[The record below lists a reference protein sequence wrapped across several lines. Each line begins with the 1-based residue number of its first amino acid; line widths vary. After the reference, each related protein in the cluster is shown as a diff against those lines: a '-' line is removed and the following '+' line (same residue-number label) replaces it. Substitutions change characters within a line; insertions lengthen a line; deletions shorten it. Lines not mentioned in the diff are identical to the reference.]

1 MDWPFFALRLTLGE
15 VVLRGVTDADL
26 PRLAELYPDDCE
38 QDPSAERFAGLDP
51 VRDRARLFVQ
61 GFWRNRGTWSPASW
75 CLDLVVEVDGDLV
88 GLQSLEGDDFP
99 LLRTADSGSWL
110 ATHARGRG
118 TATTMRTAALGLA
131 FGPLGAVA
139 VISSARTDNAA
150 SLAVSRRLGYA
161 DNGVSLTD
169 TPTGVARLQHLRLTR
184 ERWLA
189 DGHDVRVSGADAC
202 LPWFGLESS

>member
-1 MDWPFFALRLTLGE
+1 MDWPFFALRLTFGE

-38 QDPSAERFAGLDP
+38 QDPSAERFTGLDP
-51 VRDRARLFVQ
+51 VRDRARRFVQ

-75 CLDLVVEVDGDLV
+75 CLDLVVEVDGELV

-99 LLRTADSGSWL
+99 LLRTTDSGSWL

-139 VISSARTDNAA
+139 AISSARTDNAA

-169 TPTGVARLQHLRLTR
+169 TPTGVTRLQHLRLTR

-189 DGHDVRVSGADAC
+189 DGHDVRISGADPC